1 MQSSGFR
8 IVAERGTDMNT
19 QFKKGVLELVV
30 LLAINEKD
38 KYGYQLVSEV
48 GKMMDVNEGT
58 IYPLLKRLV
67 NDGCCHTYLEQSA
80 EGPAR
85 KYYRIT
91 AEGEI
96 YLKILTKQWL
106 DFAGTVNRY
115 IEESGINDQI

>member
-1 MQSSGFR
+1 
-8 IVAERGTDMNT
+8 MNT

-30 LLAINEKD
+30 LLAISEKD

-67 NDGCCHTYLEQSA
+67 NDNYCCTYLARSA

-85 KYYRIT
+85 KYYSIT
-91 AEGEI
+91 DVGQT
-96 YLKILTKQWL
+96 YLKVITKEWL
-106 DFAGTVNRY
+106 DFARTVNGY
-115 IEESGINDQI
+115 IEGSGINDQI